1 MEACDMFEKEKVAL
15 NNLKVGTVE
24 RPKKEGWQVDPL
36 CTIMIERG
44 CRACASQKGNIP
56 IDQAAIEIS
65 VAAIH
70 GIGDSR
76 TEKMNIKN
84 QDK

>member
-1 MEACDMFEKEKVAL
+1 MNKGKIKPKVTVLPIVVVFLVEPYMEACDMFEKEKVAL

-56 IDQAAIEIS
+56 ID
-65 VAAIH
+65 
-70 GIGDSR
+70 
-76 TEKMNIKN
+76 
-84 QDK
+84 

>member
-1 MEACDMFEKEKVAL
+1 MNKGKIKPKVTVLPIVVVFLVEPYMEACDMFEKEKVAL

-36 CTIMIERG
+36 CTIMIELG

-56 IDQAAIEIS
+56 ID
-65 VAAIH
+65 
-70 GIGDSR
+70 
-76 TEKMNIKN
+76 
-84 QDK
+84 